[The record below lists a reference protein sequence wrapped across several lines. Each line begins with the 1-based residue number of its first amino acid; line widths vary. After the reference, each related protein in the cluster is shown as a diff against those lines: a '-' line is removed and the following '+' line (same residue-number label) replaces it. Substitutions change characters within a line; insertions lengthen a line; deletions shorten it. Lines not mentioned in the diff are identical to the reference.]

1 MPMAP
6 EAPIVIEP
14 RQNQI
19 ASLQLSPEAFAFWNA
34 TSINSPEGQ
43 AALKDLTGRVYG
55 QFQDQFDFIT
65 VLMNNEAKPLG
76 MPTGEF
82 THIKNDVAGIAG
94 REHTLLIF

>member
-1 MPMAP
+1 MALITANLGGVTSTSAQLTVMPMAP

-55 QFQDQFDFIT
+55 QFQDQFAFQ
-65 VLMNNEAKPLG
+65 
-76 MPTGEF
+76 
-82 THIKNDVAGIAG
+82 
-94 REHTLLIF
+94 